1 MRAGAAAAE
10 YEAATAGG
18 STRSMGTILRASGRE
33 TRAATRGTT
42 GVEEEEKEES
52 EEGREE
58 RREEEEEG
66 PGVLLQLSPVECLV
80 CAGGAN
86 ASVAASSHTESH
98 RWTAVCSATPTQAG
112 PSR

>member
-10 YEAATAGG
+10 YEAATSGG
-18 STRSMGTILRASGRE
+18 STRSMGTILRVSGRE

-42 GVEEEEKEES
+42 GVEEEEKEEK

-58 RREEEEEG
+58 RRGEG
-66 PGVLLQLSPVECLV
+66 PEALLQLSSVECVV

-86 ASVAASSHTESH
+86 ASVAASSHTESN
-98 RWTAVCSATPTQAG
+98 RWTAVDSVTPTQAG
-112 PSR
+112 PR